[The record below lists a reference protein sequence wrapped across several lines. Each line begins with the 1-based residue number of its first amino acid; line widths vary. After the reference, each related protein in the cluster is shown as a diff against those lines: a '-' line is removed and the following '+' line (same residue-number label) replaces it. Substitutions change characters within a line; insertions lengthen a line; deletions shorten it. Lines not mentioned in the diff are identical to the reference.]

1 MPSLTFDRDTL
12 LSDHEYASP
21 HVLDHGD
28 LGRRRLHGGFLSDGR
43 YQPPRA
49 LGRERALAAWE
60 QSLIEH
66 GGAPFAATAALLHGV
81 RIPNAAQHVVLL
93 RHGIGEVFWNTLTVV
108 GKIEAMGAAIGGIPV
123 PDLAAHVV
131 TGDDRTI
138 DQMAIGHLDR
148 GLFEAHG
155 LDEGG
160 APGASLDEGGAPG
173 ASLDEGGA
181 PGASLDEGGAP
192 GASLDEG
199 GAPGASLDEG
209 GAPDA
214 RAWIGAH
221 DAMWFAA
228 RDLAFGPGAHPDV
241 DPRPGLTRD
250 DAGRRHLPEIAP
262 EIEGLF
268 AFLANLLIIEFRAE
282 IGFAESQAVLR
293 DPSVFTDRRAEA
305 ELAAEVIGRIRTDEE
320 IHVRSLKLYLGELC
334 SVSLRTNDGGTVPG
348 AVLVDRFWDG
358 MVRWATIER
367 PALDADRILT
377 DLHRRMREHP
387 DADALIAAFER
398 AA

>member
-1 MPSLTFDRDTL
+1 MPTLVFDRATL
-12 LSDHEYASP
+12 LSDHAYAAP

-28 LGRRRLHGGFLSDGR
+28 IGRRRLHGGFLSDGR

-60 QSLIEH
+60 QSLSDH
-66 GGAPFAATAALLHGV
+66 GGAPFAATARLLDGV
-81 RIPNAAQHVVLL
+81 RTPNAAQHVVLL
-93 RHGIGEVFWNTLTVV
+93 RHGIGEVFWNTLTIV
-108 GKIEAMGAAIGGIPV
+108 GKIEAMGAAIAGIPV

-138 DQMAIGHLDR
+138 EQMAIGHLDR

-160 APGASLDEGGAPG
+160 APVSSLDEGGAPVS
-173 ASLDEGGA
+173 SLDEGGA
-181 PGASLDEGGAP
+181 PVS
-192 GASLDEG
+192 
-199 GAPGASLDEG
+199 SLDEG

-214 RAWIGAH
+214 GSWIGAH

-228 RDLAFGPGAHPDV
+228 RDLAFGPGAYPDV

-305 ELAAEVIGRIRTDEE
+305 ELAAEIIGRIRTDEE

-348 AVLVDRFWDG
+348 AELVDRFWDG

-367 PALDADRILT
+367 PALDAERVLG
-377 DLHRRMREHP
+377 DLHRRMSEHP
-387 DADALIAAFER
+387 DAAALIAAFER